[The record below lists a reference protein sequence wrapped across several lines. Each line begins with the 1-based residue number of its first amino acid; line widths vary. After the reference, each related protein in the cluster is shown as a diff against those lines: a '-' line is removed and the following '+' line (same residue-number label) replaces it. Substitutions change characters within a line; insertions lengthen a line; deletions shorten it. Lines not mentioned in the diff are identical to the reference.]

1 MDSKTPE
8 HEYKLLFNYEIKEPC
23 PCFAGGI
30 GSSEVWKG
38 NTMNN
43 KMTVSGKLKNIREF
57 DQYGLMMVAQL
68 TQKVGNERAKFTI
81 PVACFDERIAPALR
95 GLREMQD
102 ELGFTPV
109 VNITGELDTKFDTR
123 PNVQNDQRNQPLTR
137 ILITSVELAEV

>member
-1 MDSKTPE
+1 MD
-8 HEYKLLFNYEIKEPC
+8 
-23 PCFAGGI
+23 
-30 GSSEVWKG
+30 
-38 NTMNN
+38 NT
-43 KMTVSGKLKNIREF
+43 MTVSGKLKNIREF

-68 TQKVGNERAKFTI
+68 TQKIGNERAKFTI
-81 PVACFDERIAPALR
+81 PVACFDESIAPILR

-123 PNVQNDQRNQPLTR
+123 PNVQNEQRNQPLTR